1 MSENSQLFTKITSKQ
16 STIFEIT
23 GKQFNIFQHNNLLD
37 DKKKITGCGIF
48 HNRHR

>member
-23 GKQFNIFQHNNLLD
+23 GKQSNIFQHNNLLD
-37 DKKKITGCGIF
+37 DKKKITGCYF
-48 HNRHR
+48 P